1 MKHLSFKM
9 KLGLMAVIPLLGMIF
24 FAVSAAR
31 SSAQT
36 SSELSEMSR
45 VAEFAVAGGNLLH
58 ETQKE
63 RGATALYLAS
73 GGTTFGDEL
82 RAQHATTDGPRQAFL
97 DYLDANRD
105 ALPEELVTFADQVVA
120 DLDQLDGQRATILA
134 VEMTGGE
141 AIPWYTALNGKT
153 IDAVAA
159 GARTATEAGL
169 RGEVDAYVAL
179 LQAKERAG
187 IERAQLSGA
196 FTNDAFGDGQ
206 YATVLSLIAQQ
217 AAFIAVFED
226 LATPELNEFF
236 QARQDDPAVAE
247 VAQYEQIAIAN
258 PGGGFGVDGPTW
270 FETMTER
277 INLLKEVENQA
288 AADIIDGANSAA
300 SSARSSFILA
310 VLVTLALVGVTL
322 VVSAA
327 AFRSIRSRLKE
338 ISDVAA
344 EISQGNLEHD
354 DLDIPVQD
362 ELGDLAQSF
371 NDMTGY
377 LRTVQDQA
385 GTVNKGELSS
395 PVLDQPLSGNFG
407 ETFTTMIDGLRS
419 MIGQVT
425 ASSQQLARSSE
436 ELTAVSQAMG
446 SAAEQTN
453 LQAEGTS
460 AAGEEV
466 SANIG
471 SVAAAIEEMNA
482 SISDVANAAH
492 EAADVAS
499 KAVAV
504 ASSNSAAIDRLNVSS
519 EEIGNVIK
527 VIGSIAE
534 QTNLLALNATIE
546 AARAGESGKG
556 FAVVATEVK
565 ELANQTSQAT
575 EDIVARIQTI
585 QDDTARAAETNRE
598 IEATIHGINDLQSSI
613 EQAVQEQSS
622 TSAEIARSVH
632 HVSSGS
638 EEIVHGISEVV
649 NRASET
655 RQATN
660 ETLHSASELAEMA
673 AELNQ
678 LVSNYH

>member
-9 KLGLMAVIPLLGMIF
+9 KLGLMALIPLLGMTF

-31 SSAQT
+31 SSSQT
-36 SSELSEMSR
+36 SSSLGEMSR
-45 VAEFAVAGGNLLH
+45 VAQFAVRGGNLLH

-82 RAQHATTDGPRQAFL
+82 RAQHATTDGPRQEFL
-97 DYLDANRD
+97 DYLEENRN
-105 ALPEELVTFADQVVA
+105 ALPEELLTFADQVVA
-120 DLDQLDGQRATILA
+120 DLDQLDGQRQTILA
-134 VEMTGGE
+134 VQMTGGE
-141 AIPWYTALNGKT
+141 AIPWYTGLNGKN
-153 IDAVAA
+153 IDAIAA
-159 GARTATEAGL
+159 GARTATDAKL
-169 RGEVDAYVAL
+169 RGEVDAYIAL

-196 FTNDAFGDGQ
+196 FTNDAWGDGQ

-217 AAFIAVFED
+217 AAFLSVYED
-226 LATPELNEFF
+226 LAPPDMLEFF
-236 QARQDDPAVAE
+236 EARQDNPVVAE
-247 VAQYEQIAIAN
+247 VAEYEQVAIASPN
-258 PGGGFGVDGPTW
+258 GGFGIDGTEW
-270 FETMTER
+270 FATMTER
-277 INLLKEVENQA
+277 INLLKEVEDHI
-288 AADIIDGANSAA
+288 AADLIAGADSAA
-300 SSARSSFILA
+300 SSARSSFLLSVFATIAFIGITVA
-310 VLVTLALVGVTL
+310 VSTV
-322 VVSAA
+322 
-327 AFRSIRSRLKE
+327 AFLSIRRRLQE
-338 ISDVAA
+338 MGDVAHR
-344 EISQGNLEHD
+344 ISQGDIGHD
-354 DLDIPVQD
+354 NLDIPVDD
-362 ELGDLAQSF
+362 EFGDLAQSF
-371 NDMTGY
+371 NDMTSY
-377 LRTVQDQA
+377 LRVVQHQA
-385 GTVNKGELSS
+385 SLVNRGELSS
-395 PVLDQPLSGNFG
+395 ADLDKPVPGAFG

-419 MIGQVT
+419 MIGKVT

-446 SAAEQTN
+446 TAAEATN
-453 LQAEGTS
+453 QQAEGTS

-482 SISDVANAAH
+482 SINDVANAAH
-492 EAADVAS
+492 EASDVAS

-504 ASSNSAAIDRLNVSS
+504 ASTNSEAIDRLNVSS

-598 IEATIHGINDLQSSI
+598 IETTIHGINDLQASI
-613 EQAVQEQSS
+613 ELAVQEQSS
-622 TSAEIARSVH
+622 TTAEIAKSVH

-638 EEIVHGISEVV
+638 EEIAHGISEVAD
-649 NRASET
+649 RASET
-655 RQATN
+655 RSATN
-660 ETLHSASELAEMA
+660 ETLESAGELAQMA

-678 LVSNYH
+678 LVSTYH